1 LTPERK
7 EKIDRVLESR
17 QPDLSVLMDRV
28 RKPHNFSAVIRTCD
42 AAGLYEI
49 HAIAAARALPTI
61 NRASQGAQNWVRV
74 RRHDFAAQ
82 AVAAIKKRGMK
93 LVAASLSEQAVDFR
107 EYDYT
112 QPTAIALGTEYSGLS
127 EGLLQHVDVAINIPM
142 QGMTR
147 SFNVSVA
154 CAIILFEA
162 QRQRAGF
169 YNKRRLSPEEWH
181 QSRFEW
187 LHPQLAEYCR
197 EHDIDYP
204 ALDDNG
210 DLAEPLPN

>member
-1 LTPERK
+1 LTA
-7 EKIDRVLESR
+7 SW
-17 QPDLSVLMDRV
+17 
-28 RKPHNFSAVIRTCD
+28 T
-42 AAGLYEI
+42 
-49 HAIAAARALPTI
+49 LPTI
-61 NRASQGAQNWVRV
+61 NHASQGAQNWVRV
-74 RRHDFAAQ
+74 KRHDFAAQ
-82 AVAAIKKRGMK
+82 AVAAIKERGMK
-93 LVAASLSEQAVDFR
+93 LVAASLSDQAVDFR

-162 QRQRAGF
+162 QRQRQRAGF

-210 DLAEPLPN
+210 DLAEPLPH